1 MTQIHS
7 MTTEVTIDGRRCRVY
22 PYDERYLV
30 SECGHVYSKIKN
42 RWLKPNKSDLGY
54 LRLQVLNPRTGKC
67 FSAVHRIVALTFY
80 GNAPDGKPEIN
91 HIDGNKENNHVSNL
105 EWCSRSENIKHG
117 FDNHL
122 FDKKIEATI
131 ESNKREWAL
140 GRKRKAVEMGGLKR
154 KEYTR
159 GKHEGAKKVIHLPTG
174 QIFDCIVDACEHG
187 KICRATMR
195 KHLIGTYHSIE
206 YNYYTP

>member
-1 MTQIHS
+1 MEMI
-7 MTTEVTIDGRRCRVY
+7 IDGRRCRVY
-22 PYDERYLV
+22 PFDERYLV
-30 SECGHVYSKIKN
+30 SECGNVYSTRAKK
-42 RWLKPNKSDLGY
+42 WLKPTKNRHGY
-54 LRLQVLNPRTGKC
+54 LTLTVKNPTTSSK
-67 FSAVHRIVALTFY
+67 SASIHRIVAFSWL
-80 GNAPDGKPEIN
+80 GNPPEGKPEIN
-91 HIDGNKENNHVSNL
+91 HKDGNKSNNSVSNL

-174 QIFDCIVDACEHG
+174 KIFDCIVDACEHG

>member
-1 MTQIHS
+1 M
-7 MTTEVTIDGRRCRVY
+7 
-22 PYDERYLV
+22 V
-30 SECGHVYSKIKN
+30 SECGNVYSKINN
-42 RWLKPNKSDLGY
+42 RWLKPHKSDLGY
-54 LRLQVLNPRTGKC
+54 LRLEVLNPRTGKC

-80 GNAPDGKPEIN
+80 GNPPDGKPEIN
-91 HIDGNKENNHVSNL
+91 HIDGNKENNHVNNL

-159 GKHEGAKKVIHLPTG
+159 GKHEGAKKVVFVPTG
-174 QIFDCIVDACEHG
+174 HIFDCILDACDHAACSRG
-187 KICRATMR
+187 KMDKILRG
-195 KHLIGTYHSIE
+195 KHVIRDYKF
-206 YNYYTP
+206 YTP